1 MRFTFLAVQ
10 VFIIYCPIIIFFVC
24 QFLRRFSC
32 RGFSLRG
39 IPCKWVLMFQ
49 NCLSCCFQSPLYI
62 RLPFP
67 THNPQLSGDHVKI
80 IGVGRH
86 VPGYDDERLQKP
98 KTGTIISTK
107 EICKWLR
114 EEKGIHN
121 PKNGKTISDDWAIRN
136 LHIETL
142 PHSTNNLKKVIN
154 PDALMSGMN
163 ASEQELCINSFEE
176 ALSNSGLK
184 VCDLDGIIHNSPTL
198 ENPSFTE
205 CLQFWYKKYPELQSA
220 QVHVHLSHGCP
231 GLLHAL
237 ILAKSMLLHNI
248 EMKNIAVICS
258 AWCSG
263 KYFKK
268 RMDKVLSTNDILKWL
283 GICIF
288 SDGAVTLILS
298 NLKDHQV
305 PIALNIVD
313 VKVRV
318 QHDLQ
323 VGWKR
328 SAVADDGSVYPEF
341 YLNMHAQSLYAS
353 DFLSWFKEMSKKY
366 GYSFSDFQH
375 FVFHQ
380 ANPRVISRLSES
392 CAFGEKTMIS
402 GKKYANLPGPS
413 LPCDLFERMMSV
425 EMKDQDLIFG
435 YGMGAAMGNS
445 SGYFI
450 LQVEKNNIL
459 DI

>member
-1 MRFTFLAVQ
+1 MLAASIFSALAMVFFFCDILTYLSRFASKKSASPTGENRV
-10 VFIIYCPIIIFFVC
+10 
-24 QFLRRFSC
+24 
-32 RGFSLRG
+32 RG
-39 IPCKWVLMFQ
+39 
-49 NCLSCCFQSPLYI
+49 N
-62 RLPFP
+62 
-67 THNPQLSGDHVKI
+67 HVKI

-86 VPGYDDERLQKP
+86 IPGYDDERLQKP

-107 EICKWLR
+107 EICKYLR

-142 PHSTNNLKKVIN
+142 AHSTNNLKKVIN

-184 VCDLDGIIHNSPTL
+184 VCDLDGIIHNSPSL

-237 ILAKSMLLHNI
+237 ILAKSMLLNNI

-258 AWCSG
+258 AQPSG
-263 KYFKK
+263 YYISKK
-268 RMDKVLSTNDILKWL
+268 LMDKFLSTNDILKWL
-283 GICIF
+283 AICIF

-313 VKVRV
+313 VQVRV
-318 QHDLQ
+318 QPDLH
-323 VGWKR
+323 VAWRR
-328 SAVADDGSVYPEF
+328 SAADDGSVYSEVN
-341 YLNMHAQSLYAS
+341 LNMHAQSLYAS

-366 GYSFSDFQH
+366 GYSFPDFQH

-392 CAFGEKTMIS
+392 CPVGEKTMIS
-402 GKKYANLPGPS
+402 GKKHANLPGPS
-413 LPCDLFERMMSV
+413 LPSDLFERMMSV
-425 EMKDQDLIFG
+425 EMEDQDLIFG
-435 YGMGAAMGNS
+435 YGMGASMGNS